1 MQGFIVKGMNPR
13 RALLQQLAA
22 LGLGT
27 GLAGAGAL
35 LLLPRPAFALERR
48 PLSFPRDHGAHPE
61 SGLEWWYLTGLL
73 AEQDWGAPRWG
84 FQLTFFRVRHGDAAV
99 QQHPSRLAP
108 RQLLLAHVALT
119 DLARGQLQHDQR
131 VARLG
136 LGHARYAEAETDLR
150 LQDWWLR
157 REPAANAEAGGS
169 RYRAAFGGQRF
180 ALQLDLSTALQP
192 LLQGEAGWS
201 RKGPEPQHA
210 SQYYSQTQ
218 LQGQVLLRDQ
228 EGKTRPYHARAW
240 LDHEWSDALLAPEA
254 QGWDWMGLNLQ
265 DGGALTA
272 FRLRRADGSELWS
285 GGSLREASGAS
296 RSFAPGEL
304 RLKPLREWRS
314 PASGA
319 RYPLAWALDGPGL
332 GSGGGWR
339 LEALADAQEVDARA
353 SSGVLYW
360 EGAALLRNAQ
370 GQAIGRGYL
379 ELTGYAQR
387 MRVG

>member
-1 MQGFIVKGMNPR
+1 MPPFTGPRPR
-13 RALLQQLAA
+13 RQLLQQLAA
-22 LGLGT
+22 LGLLGSP
-27 GLAGAGAL
+27 AL
-35 LLLPRPAFALERR
+35 MLMPRPAQALERR

-84 FQLTFFRVRHGDAAV
+84 FQLTYFRVRHGDAAV

-136 LGHARYAEAETDLR
+136 LGHAQYAEADTALR

-157 REPAANAEAGGS
+157 REPASTGAGGS
-169 RYRAAFGGQRF
+169 RYRAAFGSQRF
-180 ALQLDLSTALQP
+180 ALQLDLSTALPP

-201 RKGPEPQHA
+201 RKGPEPHHA

-218 LQGQVLLRDQ
+218 LQGQVLLREPD
-228 EGKTRPYHARAW
+228 GKTRPYQARAW

-265 DGGALTA
+265 DGRALTA

-285 GGSLREASGAS
+285 GGSLREAAGAS

-304 RLKPLREWRS
+304 RLTPLREWRS

-319 RYPLAWALDGPGL
+319 RYPVAWSLQGPGFE
-332 GSGGGWR
+332 GWR
-339 LEALADAQEVDARA
+339 LQALVDAQEVDARA
-353 SSGVLYW
+353 STGMLYW
-360 EGAALLRNAQ
+360 EGASALLDSQ
-370 GQAIGRGYL
+370 GRTLGRGYL
-379 ELTGYAQR
+379 ELTGYSER
-387 MRVG
+387 MRLAS